1 VKYSVKSITVAA
13 LFAITLAFLTG
24 CKKNLPEPPLNTA
37 DITAPADENADSA
50 AHTFGLE
57 LYVAPN
63 GSDTAGGTE
72 TAPLATLAA
81 ARDKIREISLK
92 DGIPGGGII
101 VYIRGG
107 SYAVTETTYFTL
119 EDSGTADKPIVYAA
133 YPGETPVFAGGIYLA
148 GSGFAPVSDAEMRLR
163 LSPEARENIV
173 EIDLFANGFTFDD
186 LDYSKPFWEAG
197 QLREYF
203 PEDSDSYDSYD
214 NAWLTRRMQVFVGD
228 DALDLARYPNKVPG
242 IFAENPYNSYL
253 RIPEVTESG
262 FDPETEQLTGENS
275 KFLTRERRIKNW
287 ASYED
292 IIITGMP
299 GWEFFADKVLAK
311 SIDPNTMTIELSGAA
326 MSGVTK
332 GSRYA
337 FENVFEE
344 LDAPGEYFI
353 SREGVLYLYPSKQL
367 KDTAVKVSRFDSN
380 FIIDVNDASYISFS
394 GLTFELTKG
403 SVMFIRGGSNVT
415 VDSCV
420 FKNIGTNGIRLGEYA
435 SATRD
440 LASEY
445 GQDGGYNEETLTE
458 AARNGYN
465 HRILNSEFLNIGFN
479 AAKIASG
486 SALSRDSGGAL
497 FEGNTVIHSGLLGST
512 YNSGINIEGC
522 GITVKNNLF
531 AFCLGQA
538 IQGNVVDTR
547 IIYNE
552 FVDSPCDMGE
562 DTGTIYL
569 NYVGLNDGVEVRY
582 NYFHDVT
589 GIDHPG
595 IGFDF
600 ARRGGGVYY
609 DNETPF
615 KDFSYNV
622 LYNVPSAPQPVDP
635 TGPWTNIGNIYIDVP
650 ETLDYPPESLR
661 DSTGTD
667 WSSPQWVLENVLS
680 VNRFYKNWF
689 WSEKYPELT
698 EYYAHMEK
706 KSDINELMVSVYDNI
721 IVNIDAPRSGRSLWA
736 PGDWNGYWDGRSFPA
751 LADAPLD
758 EKYGKIENNLLFD
771 KDPGFADYFGKDFQ
785 LSEDTAKKL
794 GVPWI
799 DMSKIGVPDAADF
812 TRLSDA
818 YSGADTLSG
827 VKFDAHF
834 VTAFPNTDT
843 EKHETG
849 YFKQVSLWREV
860 APGQWEWV
868 NESGLNSE
876 SSAGIFVRPGANY
889 AVFFHGDS
897 NHPPQFAGVVTGV
910 YDGVSVIGAQKNI
923 LAEAFTVPPEGV
935 TKFRVT
941 SSCWIDFELTEYE
954 S

>member
-1 VKYSVKSITVAA
+1 MKQRIKASLLAA
-13 LFAITLAFLTG
+13 FALLWLAG
-24 CKKNLPEPPLNTA
+24 CAANTQEA
-37 DITAPADENADSA
+37 AANTPA
-50 AHTFGLE
+50 FGVT

-63 GSDTAGGTE
+63 GSDAADGTE
-72 TAPLATLAA
+72 NAPLATLAA
-81 ARDKIREISLK
+81 ARDKIRALK
-92 DGIPGGGII
+92 LNAGIPDGGIA

-107 SYAVTETTYFTL
+107 TYYVADTTYFTR
-119 EDSGTADKPIVYAA
+119 EDSGTADAPIVYTA
-133 YPGETPVFAGGIYLA
+133 YSGEVPIFTGGKYLV
-148 GSGFAPVSDAEMRLR
+148 GSAFAPVSDAEMRAR
-163 LSPEARENIV
+163 LTVGARENVV
-173 EIDLFANGFTFDD
+173 EIDLFENGFTFDD

-197 QLREYF
+197 QLREYV
-203 PEDSDSYDSYD
+203 PEDSDIYNTHD
-214 NAWLTRRMQVFVGD
+214 NAWLTRRMQVFVDD

-253 RIPEVTESG
+253 RIPDVIASG
-262 FDPETEQLTGENS
+262 FDPETERLTGENS
-275 KFLTRERRIKNW
+275 KFTTRERRIKSW

-292 IIITGMP
+292 VIITGMT
-299 GWEFFADKVLAK
+299 GWEFFSDKVLAK
-311 SIDPNTMTIELSGAA
+311 TIDTEAMTIELSGAA

-353 SREGVLYLYPSKQL
+353 SREGVLYLYPTKNL
-367 KDTAVKVSRFDSN
+367 DNATVKVSKFDEN
-380 FIIDVNDASYISFS
+380 FIVNAEELSHVTFL

-403 SVMFIRGGSNVT
+403 SVMYIRGGSDVT
-415 VDSCV
+415 VEDCV

-440 LASEY
+440 LAAEY
-445 GQDGGYNEETLTE
+445 GQDGGYSDETLTE
-458 AARNGYN
+458 AVRNGYN
-465 HRILNSEFLNIGFN
+465 HRILNSTFLNIGFN

-486 SALSRDSGGAL
+486 SALSRESGNAL
-497 FEGNTVIHSGLLGST
+497 FEGNSVIHSGLLGST

-538 IQGNVVDTR
+538 IQGNVVDTE

-569 NYVGLNDGVEVRY
+569 NYIGLNDGVQVRY
-582 NYFHDVT
+582 NYFRDVT

-595 IGFDF
+595 VGFDF
-600 ARRGGGVYY
+600 ARRGGGAYY
-609 DNETPF
+609 DTEMPF

-622 LYNVPSAPQPVDP
+622 LYNVPSAPQPVNP

-650 ETLDYPPESLR
+650 QVFEYPPESLR
-661 DSTGTD
+661 DAEGTD
-667 WSSPQWVLENVLS
+667 WSSPQWILENIEVL
-680 VNRFYKNWF
+680 NRFNKNRF

-698 EYYAHMEK
+698 EYFAHMEE
-706 KSDINELMVSVYDNI
+706 KSDINELMVEVYDNI
-721 IVNIDAPRSGRSLWA
+721 VVNINAPRSGRSLWA
-736 PGDWNGYWDGRSFPA
+736 AGDWSNSWDGRTFPP

-771 KDPGFADYFGKDFQ
+771 KDPGFADYAGKDFQ
-785 LSEDTAKKL
+785 LPEATAKKL
-794 GVPWI
+794 GVEWI
-799 DMSKIGVPDAADF
+799 DMSKIGVPNAPDF
-812 TRLSDA
+812 KRNSDA
-818 YSGADTLSG
+818 YAGADTLSG

-834 VTAFPNTDT
+834 ITAFPNTDA
-843 EKHETG
+843 EEHETG

-860 APGQWEWV
+860 AAGQWEWV
-868 NESGLNSE
+868 NESGLSSE

-897 NHPPQFAGVVTGV
+897 THPPQFAGVVTEV
-910 YDGVSVIGAQKNI
+910 YDGAEVIGAQRNI
-923 LAEAFTVPPEGV
+923 LAEAFAPPPEGV

-941 SSCWIDFELTEYE
+941 SSCWIDFELSKYE
-954 S
+954 P